1 MNDTSLDPIMT
12 DKLPAPLAHIKLTI
26 CNCKGSC
33 STQRCKCFKKSL
45 VCTDMYKCL
54 ACNNSDT
61 FEDDGQE
68 IFEYDES
75 DVEDYT

>member
-1 MNDTSLDPIMT
+1 
-12 DKLPAPLAHIKLTI
+12 
-26 CNCKGSC
+26 
-33 STQRCKCFKKSL
+33 
-45 VCTDMYKCL
+45 MYKCL